1 MAKRLPSILPPLALT
16 ESLETTQIHSIAG
29 KLKKNTGLITQR
41 PFRSPHHTI
50 SEIALVGGG
59 ANPMPGEITL
69 AHNGVLFCDELPEFS
84 KHTLEVLRQPLED
97 RSITISRAKY
107 TVTYPCSFMFVA
119 SMNPCPC
126 GYYGDPHKECVCSS
140 TELERYQHKISGPIL
155 DRIDLF
161 ILVERPSFNDMLCM
175 DSDSMSSAD
184 MKQLVEQGRQ
194 MQLERFQDQPFKSN
208 GALPHGAIRELC
220 NIRDD
225 CWGLLGDV
233 YERFHFTGRSFD
245 RLLKV
250 SRTIAD
256 LDGSLYIENEH
267 ISEAMMYR
275 HIPYHV
281 SRIGVHDGATV

>member
-1 MAKRLPSILPPLALT
+1 M
-16 ESLETTQIHSIAG
+16 
-29 KLKKNTGLITQR
+29 
-41 PFRSPHHTI
+41 
-50 SEIALVGGG
+50 
-59 ANPMPGEITL
+59 
-69 AHNGVLFCDELPEFS
+69 LFIDEAPEFPRYV
-84 KHTLEVLRQPLED
+84 LDALRQPLE
-97 RSITISRAKY
+97 SHMITVNRLQNSY
-107 TVTYPCSFMFVA
+107 DYPADFICILA
-119 SMNPCPC
+119 ANPCPC

-175 DSDSMSSAD
+175 DVDSMSSAD

-194 MQLERFQDQPFKSN
+194 MQFERFRGLPFKSN
-208 GALPHGAIRELC
+208 GAMPHGAIRELC